1 MLLSCLRKRMSV
13 CRTNFNL
20 DVMTRFAWG
29 RGIYLSK
36 YPITSLLY
44 GEALVVCKVLLGRKQ
59 VPSQTSTPTRTAA
72 APTLSLAPNPS
83 PGRLLQEGYDSL
95 EIIPNAFQKIPGK
108 MSYVAG
114 AFVIRSVEQILPFCV
129 ISAEYPKS
137 IKIGGMQSASIQK
150 KAAETAKE
158 CQVAINCTFD

>member
-1 MLLSCLRKRMSV
+1 MSV

-20 DVMTRFAWG
+20 DAMTRFAWG

-158 CQVAINCTFD
+158 RQIAINCTFD